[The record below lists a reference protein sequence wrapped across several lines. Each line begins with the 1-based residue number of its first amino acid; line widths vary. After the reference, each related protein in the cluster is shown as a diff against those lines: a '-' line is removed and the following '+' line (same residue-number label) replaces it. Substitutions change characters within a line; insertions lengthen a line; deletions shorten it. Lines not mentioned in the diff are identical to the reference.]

1 MLALIIAILIFIG
14 CYHLEQYISY
24 RKTKVYDS
32 EIKFAG
38 SYYVLNTT
46 PNKLVPEPL
55 KPIPVPP
62 PQQQQ
67 AQQYPYQPLKPQQP
81 PKPQQPQQPK
91 QSPFRF
97 SEATPLS
104 YIFKNEI
111 RNRDYLYKSA
121 SSPFFSQTMGH
132 SPQIPTPQ
140 CQFQDKWYSSMV
152 KYLPLFG
159 SKGRLSEVEA
169 AQKRLNERLKL
180 YQLKNNKVIPGDG
193 NCQMHSLSD
202 QIYGNLNH
210 STEIRNA
217 IVQWLRKNK
226 NFLLQ
231 NGANLSQFA
240 STNWESYCNNMSR
253 DGTWGDHITLFA
265 AAEIFKANISIISSV
280 DSHQYLIEIEPTTV
294 IANKNILLSHH
305 AELHYGSLS
314 RII

>member
-1 MLALIIAILIFIG
+1 MLALIIIILIFIG

-32 EIKFAG
+32 EIKFPG
-38 SYYVLNTT
+38 VYCVLKTT

-62 PQQQQ
+62 PQQQS
-67 AQQYPYQPLKPQQP
+67 QQYQYQPQQPQQP
-81 PKPQQPQQPK
+81 PKPQQPQQPQ
-91 QSPFRF
+91 QSPFSFR
-97 SEATPLS
+97 EATPLS
-104 YIFKNEI
+104 YIFKNDI

-121 SSPFFSQTMGH
+121 SSPFFSKTMGH
-132 SPQIPTPQ
+132 SSQVPTPQ
-140 CQFQDKWYSSMV
+140 CQYQDKWYKSMV
-152 KYLPLFG
+152 NRLPLFG
-159 SKGRLSEVEA
+159 SKGRQTEVVA
-169 AQKRLNERLKL
+169 AQKRLDERLKL

-210 STEIRNA
+210 SSEIRIA

-226 NFLLQ
+226 NFLIQ

-240 STNWESYCNNMSR
+240 TTNWENYCNNMAR

-265 AAEIFKANISIISSV
+265 AAEIFKANIYIVSSV
-280 DSHQYLIEIEPTTV
+280 ESHNYFIEIAPTTV
-294 IANKNILLSHH
+294 IANKTILLSHQ

-314 RII
+314 RVVS